1 MKEIYLLSGLGADER
16 VFNYL
21 DLGAYKANYI
31 RWANPDAGESIAEYA
46 RKLLTQIK
54 SECPILV
61 GVSFGGIIAVEIG
74 KLIKTEKIILIS
86 SAKTSKDI
94 PLHYKLM
101 GKISFNKL
109 MPQRHLKKMHSVIA
123 WFFSVSDKAER
134 ELLEEIIND
143 TDECFLEW
151 AIDQIINWENEVELK
166 NAVLIHG
173 TKDRLL
179 PNDHADYSIIDGG
192 HFMIV
197 NRCKEVSTLLHKL
210 LSEKKE
216 AAIVNNH

>member
-1 MKEIYLLSGLGADER
+1 
-16 VFNYL
+16 
-21 DLGAYKANYI
+21 
-31 RWANPDAGESIAEYA
+31 
-46 RKLLTQIK
+46 
-54 SECPILV
+54 
-61 GVSFGGIIAVEIG
+61 
-74 KLIKTEKIILIS
+74 
-86 SAKTSKDI
+86 
-94 PLHYKLM
+94 M